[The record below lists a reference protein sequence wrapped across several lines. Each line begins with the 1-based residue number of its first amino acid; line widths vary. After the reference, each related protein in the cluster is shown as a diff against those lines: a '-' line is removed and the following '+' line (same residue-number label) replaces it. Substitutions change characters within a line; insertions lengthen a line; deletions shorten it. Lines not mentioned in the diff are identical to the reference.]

1 MELNSS
7 AQELLTRAQMLRLS
21 HNSGD
26 LTQEHIL
33 LAALSADDEGYLDA
47 EDAAELQA
55 VLSAL
60 LTDEAEA
67 RAELQSCLNSGS
79 TPAQSNGMAV
89 IAAAGDRA
97 ERRNDGVITPALL
110 CEALFE
116 SPSPLIR
123 TLMRGDPAATVYEQ
137 EDDVTVSEQLPF
149 AGSPISD
156 PGSDDRSGVSEDSGD
171 AAFSDD
177 DEDDDWDEDSEDDED
192 GDDED
197 DDDDDDSDI
206 TDSDIRRFLSAIAHA
221 MESESVEVKPNSWK
235 KKTKLGW
242 FTFRGGT
249 FAAAVQYFLLCAV
262 LLFGGLLAVEL
273 AFGWLN
279 DPPSHLAAFLVEAYI
294 ALWVYAALKGASLLL
309 GQISNAFGN
318 FLQTLSHMTLAY
330 MLSAS
335 VPEAWALPV
344 WPVWL
349 RAVLSVALFLI
360 ECCIELRRLGYV
372 HGDLKPENVGVEV
385 GPDGTRRYVLRDW
398 ATLRTMR
405 EALFMPAVVGS
416 PYYRAKEADYEGV
429 CDERTEIHS
438 IGMTFLALL
447 PLVKRIV
454 YGPAILLAISP
465 RFFPFVQVRTY
476 EELRSKIAHAPG
488 WFRRLVWLKAAI
500 WKTSIVTRW
509 TVLGATCV
517 VAAGGVMFGCHLY
530 DDYKARHAEVRRVRA
545 QKNDVTGYVRSGIA
559 YYRKGAL
566 LEAYQCLK
574 AARSSKCYD
583 PADFKDT
590 DVEGIYEDCRRRV
603 ADAFRNGR

>member
-7 AQELLTRAQMLRLS
+7 AQELLTRAQMLRLC

-60 LTDEAEA
+60 LTDAAEA
-67 RAELQSCLNSGS
+67 RAELQNRLNSGDL
-79 TPAQSNGMAV
+79 PAESDGMAV

-149 AGSPISD
+149 AGSPISGSSSNDCSD
-156 PGSDDRSGVSEDSGD
+156 PWEESEDSVL
-171 AAFSDD
+171 S
-177 DEDDDWDEDSEDDED
+177 DEDEDDED
-192 GDDED
+192 EDDED
-197 DDDDDDSDI
+197 DDDEDDSDI
-206 TDSDIRRFLSAIAHA
+206 TDSDIRHFLSALAHA
-221 MESESVEVKPNSWK
+221 MESESVEVKPNSRK

-318 FLQTLSHMTLAY
+318 FLMTLSHMAFAFMLATAVADGWQ
-330 MLSAS
+330 L
-335 VPEAWALPV
+335 VV
-344 WPVWL
+344 WPIWL
-349 RAVLSVALFLI
+349 KTVLSVVLVLILQVHTTLYEYLNDQSRPFTTKISFKETTGSAGKLFFEQLSKTIKWPMTVALCVWVLGKTPAPWLQKVFWIAGFFLVYGI
-360 ECCIELRRLGYV
+360 VNNIWVILA
-372 HGDLKPENVGVEV
+372 KK
-385 GPDGTRRYVLRDW
+385 
-398 ATLRTMR
+398 
-405 EALFMPAVVGS
+405 
-416 PYYRAKEADYEGV
+416 KEASRKSGGEK
-429 CDERTEIHS
+429 
-438 IGMTFLALL
+438 
-447 PLVKRIV
+447 LVKFAMFFHVLMVVPLLILYLHWVFAWTPMRMVVKIIV
-454 YGPAILLAISP
+454 GM
-465 RFFPFVQVRTY
+465 
-476 EELRSKIAHAPG
+476 
-488 WFRRLVWLKAAI
+488 
-500 WKTSIVTRW
+500 W
-509 TVLGATCV
+509 TVASLVLSA
-517 VAAGGVMFGCHLY
+517 VAGFSDGSDLM
-530 DDYKARHAEVRRVRA
+530 
-545 QKNDVTGYVRSGIA
+545 I
-559 YYRKGAL
+559 
-566 LEAYQCLK
+566 
-574 AARSSKCYD
+574 
-583 PADFKDT
+583 
-590 DVEGIYEDCRRRV
+590 
-603 ADAFRNGR
+603 